1 MKQYL
6 LLCDET
12 SKGVLETV
20 SSGVIQFLEVE
31 GMNLNG
37 QNQYNLLLT
46 PVLNFVTAADIMP
59 DDSQSV

>member
-12 SKGVLETV
+12 SKSVLETCL
-20 SSGVIQFLEVE
+20 SGVIQFLEVE

-46 PVLNFVTAADIMP
+46 PVLNFVTPADIMP